1 MIDLSVTRMG
11 SALSDIL
18 APSIFLSNAHNNL
31 KSPMWYGQFLI
42 LASFIIILVV
52 YVIDYLSDSVD
63 LLNKIEEKKKKTE
76 EVVDRFFTKK
86 REKMNEDV
94 KLEIKMLSE

>member
-1 MIDLSVTRMG
+1 
-11 SALSDIL
+11 
-18 APSIFLSNAHNNL
+18 
-31 KSPMWYGQFLI
+31 MWYGQFLI

-76 EVVDRFFTKK
+76 EVVDKFFTKK

>member
-1 MIDLSVTRMG
+1 
-11 SALSDIL
+11 
-18 APSIFLSNAHNNL
+18 
-31 KSPMWYGQFLI
+31 MWYGQFLI

-76 EVVDRFFTKK
+76 EVVDKFFTKK
-86 REKMNEDV
+86 REKMNED
-94 KLEIKMLSE
+94 